1 MIGLDTNV
9 LVRIIFQDPEEPG
22 QSDLA
27 RGLALK
33 SIEDG
38 SAIYI
43 NTTTLVETI
52 WVFQSAYNASKAHL
66 LRILEEIDG
75 SPHFVL
81 QNPVEVGKAIAFYK
95 TGGGDFSDYLIGSIN
110 SGSDCETTY
119 TFDRKL
125 RNSGNFTLL
134 EKV

>member
-9 LVRIIFQDPEEPG
+9 FVRILFQDPEAPG

-27 RGLALK
+27 RGLVLK
-33 SIEDG
+33 SIEGG
-38 SAIYI
+38 SEIYI

-52 WVFQSAYNASKAHL
+52 WVFQSAYNASKTHL
-66 LRILEEIDG
+66 LKILEEVNS
-75 SPHFVL
+75 SPHIIL
-81 QNPVEVGKAIAFYK
+81 ENPVQVGKAIAAYK
-95 TGGGDFSDYLIGSIN
+95 TGRGDFSDYLIGSIN
-110 SGSDCETTY
+110 FGADCETTY

-125 RNSGNFTLL
+125 RRSTYFTLL